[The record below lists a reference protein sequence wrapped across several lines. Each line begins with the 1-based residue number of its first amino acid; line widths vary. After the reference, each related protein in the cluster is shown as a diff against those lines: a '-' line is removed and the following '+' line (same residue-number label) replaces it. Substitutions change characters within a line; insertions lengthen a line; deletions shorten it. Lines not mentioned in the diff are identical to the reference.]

1 MEKDLTE
8 GVFALIRQEF
18 AIEKK
23 DIRRYSPLSL
33 AYIGD
38 AVYEVIIRSM
48 LVAKSMASPN
58 ALHHAAS
65 GYVKASTQARMMDV
79 IEPLLDE
86 EEAEVF
92 TRGRNAKSP
101 TTAKNQSVADYRR
114 ATGFEALVGYLY
126 LLDRTE
132 RLFEIVECGIR
143 DYHAHAERY

>member
-65 GYVKASTQARMMDV
+65 GYVKANTAKKLHNCGISGRADGHIAAGDPV
-79 IEPLLDE
+79 YLSYAYGGAGSGEYCE
-86 EEAEVF
+86 EEV
-92 TRGRNAKSP
+92 
-101 TTAKNQSVADYRR
+101 
-114 ATGFEALVGYLY
+114 
-126 LLDRTE
+126 
-132 RLFEIVECGIR
+132 
-143 DYHAHAERY
+143 